1 MRANPARLPLSHPA
15 CFLATW
21 GGVGLLPKAPGTWG
35 SLAALPFAWVIVSLG
50 GALALAVAV
59 VIIFAVGCWAGT
71 VYERASEGK
80 DPGAVVIDEVAG
92 QWLALLAA
100 PLDPLAFAIGFVLFR
115 ICDIAKP
122 WPVREFDRRLGGGF
136 GIMFDDIV
144 AALFPLAGFIV
155 WRVWLSGGF

>member
-1 MRANPARLPLSHPA
+1 MTNPPGLPLSHPA

-35 SLAALPFAWVIVSLG
+35 SLAALPFAWFILALG
-50 GALALAVAV
+50 GVPALAVAV
-59 VIIFAVGCWAGT
+59 VIVFAVGCWAGS
-71 VYERASEGK
+71 VYERASGGK
-80 DPGAVVIDEVAG
+80 DPGSVVIDEVAG

-115 ICDIAKP
+115 LCDIAKP
-122 WPVREFDRRLGGGF
+122 WPVREFDRRLKGGF

-144 AALFPLAGFIV
+144 AALFPLAAFVI
-155 WRVWLSGGF
+155 WRVWFSGGI